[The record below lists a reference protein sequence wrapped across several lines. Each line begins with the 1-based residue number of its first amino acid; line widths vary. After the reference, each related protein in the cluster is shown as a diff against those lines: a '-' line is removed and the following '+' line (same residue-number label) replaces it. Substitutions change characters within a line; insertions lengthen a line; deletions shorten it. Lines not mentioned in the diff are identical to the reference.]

1 MRAARGTAKAVS
13 PAPATA
19 EIAWQEW
26 PRMKA
31 GLVLLSTC
39 FNRLTAGILR
49 PDLGILIPS
58 ASSTRRP
65 PTCSKAGK
73 SRRTAEV
80 HWRARRCG
88 SQGIA
93 VEEVE
98 QPVIAG

>member
-1 MRAARGTAKAVS
+1 
-13 PAPATA
+13 
-19 EIAWQEW
+19 
-26 PRMKA
+26 MKA

-80 HWRARRCG
+80 HWREALRV
-88 SQGIA
+88 QGIA

-98 QPVIAG
+98 QPVIAGQLQAEDPHQAGHAQ